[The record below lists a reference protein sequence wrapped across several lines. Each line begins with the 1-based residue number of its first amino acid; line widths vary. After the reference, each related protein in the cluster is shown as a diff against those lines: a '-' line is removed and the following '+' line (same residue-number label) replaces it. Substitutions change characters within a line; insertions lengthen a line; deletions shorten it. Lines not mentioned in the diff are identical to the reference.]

1 MPIEH
6 FRGLYVSSLMSY
18 IEIEYDNTPE
28 IVTPEMEEFFI
39 DCFDHDPPMCY
50 PNAAGLFYETF
61 LRKFSH

>member
-18 IEIEYDNTPE
+18 IELEYDHIPE
-28 IVTPEMEEFFI
+28 VVTPEMEEFFH
-39 DCFDHDPPMCY
+39 DCFDRDPPMCY